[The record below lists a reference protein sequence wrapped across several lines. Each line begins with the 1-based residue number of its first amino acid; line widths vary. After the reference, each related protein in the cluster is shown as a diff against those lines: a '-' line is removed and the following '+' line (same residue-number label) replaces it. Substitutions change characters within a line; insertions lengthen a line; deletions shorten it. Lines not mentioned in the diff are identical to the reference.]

1 MTGCVPV
8 LGDLLASTVIA
19 VPTQIDGLPD
29 GERKRLDA
37 LFRTDPLLEQLG
49 AELLE
54 WRPGAAIVRAT
65 IQLAHTNFL
74 GGGHG
79 AILFSLGDVAMS
91 FASNGY
97 GRQAVAT
104 HIDISYH
111 RGVQPGDLVTA
122 TVTEISRTRR
132 FGHHRVELAVGDRL
146 VASATGTTYRTDDWH
161 FGADQWSE
169 EWRAKH

>member
-1 MTGCVPV
+1 MMGCVPV
-8 LGDLLASTVIA
+8 PGDLSASTVIA
-19 VPTQIDGLPD
+19 VPIPINGLPD
-29 GERKRLDA
+29 GERQRLDA
-37 LFRTDPLLEQLG
+37 LFRTDPLLEQLD

-54 WRPGAAIVRAT
+54 WHPGTAIVRAT
-65 IQLAHTNFL
+65 IQIAHTNFL

-79 AILFSLGDVAMS
+79 GVLFSLGDLAMS

-122 TVTEISRTRR
+122 NVTEISRTRR
-132 FGHHRVELAVGDRL
+132 FGHYRVELMVSDRL

-161 FGADQWSE
+161 FGTNQWSE

>member
-54 WRPGAAIVRAT
+54 WHPGAAIVRAT

-74 GGGHG
+74 GGGH
-79 AILFSLGDVAMS
+79 
-91 FASNGY
+91 
-97 GRQAVAT
+97 
-104 HIDISYH
+104 
-111 RGVQPGDLVTA
+111 
-122 TVTEISRTRR
+122 
-132 FGHHRVELAVGDRL
+132 
-146 VASATGTTYRTDDWH
+146 
-161 FGADQWSE
+161 
-169 EWRAKH
+169 